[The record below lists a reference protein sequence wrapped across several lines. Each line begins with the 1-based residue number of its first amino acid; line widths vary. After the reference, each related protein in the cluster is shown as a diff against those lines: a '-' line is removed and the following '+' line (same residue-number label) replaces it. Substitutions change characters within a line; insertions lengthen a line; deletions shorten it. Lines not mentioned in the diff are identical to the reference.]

1 MCKLAIMADF
11 NIVSNFTPKGDQ
23 PTAISEIIKSINN
36 GDDYTTLLGVTGSG
50 KTFTMANV
58 IESVQRP
65 TLVMSHNKT
74 LAAQLYGELKQL
86 FPNNAVEFFISYYDY
101 YQPEAYLPVTDTYIE
116 KDASINDEIDKLRLK
131 TTSSLM
137 ARKDVIVVSS
147 VSCIYGLGAP
157 DEYIKGS
164 VKVNVGESL
173 DRRKLLSDLVHIHYS
188 RNDQVLERGNVR
200 VLGDIIEIFPAYED
214 LCVRIELFGTKI
226 DKICK
231 FDYLT
236 GDIKEELDTFV
247 IFPAKHF
254 IADKEKTLKVIE
266 HIKAELSDRLDLLR
280 SNNKLLEAQRLEQRT
295 NFDIEMKIELGYSS
309 GIENYS
315 RFFSGRGKGEKPFTL
330 IDFFPDNYLTILDES
345 HATLP
350 QIRAMY
356 KGDRSRKESLV
367 EHGFRLPSALDNRPL
382 KYEEFIQAQNQI
394 IFMSATPSDTELE
407 FCRGA
412 VVEQLLRPTGLLDP
426 IVEVRNTTGQIDN
439 LIGEI
444 RKRVKNQERVLVT
457 TLTKR
462 MAEDLTDY
470 LSGLSIRV
478 RYLHSDIISLERVK
492 ILRGLRIGSFD
503 VLIGINLLRE
513 GLDLPEVSLVAV
525 IDADKEGFLRSKSSL
540 LQVAG
545 RAARNVDGTVI
556 LYGDKITG
564 AMKNLID
571 ETSRR
576 RELQNRYNLKNN
588 ITPQSIR
595 KSVDEIMLTT
605 SVAGSADEEP
615 FAISEEINFNKMN
628 EDEREMILLELRKE
642 MIQSAER
649 LEFEKAAKIR
659 DEIDNIEQNIEL
671 VVS

>member
-86 FPNNAVEFFISYYDY
+86 FPNNAVEYFISYYDY

-116 KDASINDEIDKLRLK
+116 KDASINDEINKLRLK

-266 HIKAELSDRLDLLR
+266 HIKDELSDRLDLLR

-295 NFDIEMKIELGYSS
+295 NFDIEMMIELGYCS

-659 DEIDNIEQNIEL
+659 DEIDNIEQNIES

>member
-86 FPNNAVEFFISYYDY
+86 FPNNAVEYFISYYDY

-226 DKICK
+226 DKICM

-295 NFDIEMKIELGYSS
+295 NFDIEMMIELGYCS

-315 RFFSGRGKGEKPFTL
+315 RFFSGRDKGEKPFTL

-356 KGDRSRKESLV
+356 NGDRSRKESLV

-545 RAARNVDGTVI
+545 RASRNVDGTVI

-615 FAISEEINFNKMN
+615 FAISEEINFNKIN

-659 DEIDNIEQNIEL
+659 DEIDNIEQNIES